1 MNDFDYIRNEN
12 PETVFTALKKEDDYF
27 VALVL
32 SCLPSGFSSTLFEKF
47 DIERQIGLEKLIA
60 KGLSIAPNV
69 IAAYAESF
77 KEKLS
82 NQVQEEKNRIA
93 GKEKA
98 VDILRGSIST
108 VQKDFIK
115 SLSKKDKEFAEQL
128 REKIFF
134 FDDIPMLS
142 DRDMQKV
149 LREVDSQILAKA
161 LKTAKKA
168 TCEKFYRNMSKKAA
182 SMLKEDM
189 VFMGPTPLKDVLEC
203 QQMIVQVV
211 LKLESEGEIVFKNT
225 KEKLVR

>member
-1 MNDFDYIRNEN
+1 M
-12 PETVFTALKKEDDYF
+12 
-27 VALVL
+27 
-32 SCLPSGFSSTLFEKF
+32 
-47 DIERQIGLEKLIA
+47 
-60 KGLSIAPNV
+60 
-69 IAAYAESF
+69 
-77 KEKLS
+77 
-82 NQVQEEKNRIA
+82 
-93 GKEKA
+93 
-98 VDILRGSIST
+98 
-108 VQKDFIK
+108 
-115 SLSKKDKEFAEQL
+115 
-128 REKIFF
+128 
-134 FDDIPMLS
+134 
-142 DRDMQKV
+142 